1 MDTVRF
7 EVADRVAT
15 ITLDRP
21 ERKNAMN
28 QQMKDEL
35 RACWQRVK
43 AEPDIWA
50 AIVTGAGEAFSSGAD
65 VESLAGGGFT
75 RPDRWRELAMIEG
88 IRELPTPRRQLVHKP
103 VIAAGHGWEA
113 GCEPDLVDEGA
124 TTHVSVQL

>member
-1 MDTVRF
+1 METVRF

-15 ITLDRP
+15 ITLNRP

-43 AEPDIWA
+43 AEPDVWA

-65 VESLAGGGFT
+65 VESLATCGFD
-75 RPDRWRELAMIEG
+75 RNVRWRDLAISVG
-88 IRELPTPRRQLVHKP
+88 FRDVPTERHQTV
-103 VIAAGHGWEA
+103 
-113 GCEPDLVDEGA
+113 
-124 TTHVSVQL
+124 